1 METTVFNIAISL
13 SILVSLLVAFLLSLY
28 FLSDSAKE
36 GQEKARARRLTDA
49 KMNARLLRLNL

>member
-13 SILVSLLVAFLLSLY
+13 SILVSLLVAFLLPVY